1 MKKASVSL
9 AVLFCVVASS
19 STFAEEKLNLV
30 NAGEIHILT
39 NPIYPPMEYVNP
51 GSGELSGF
59 DIDLGKAIGA
69 RLGLKP
75 RWSQSAFAQLQS
87 SLQTRRGDMI
97 LSGMSDNLKRRESMD
112 FIDYLTTGPVF
123 FTINA
128 NAGIYKATIDFC
140 GKKIAGSRS
149 TSFSGDV
156 AKWSGE
162 NCVAKGRP
170 AIVYEGTE
178 DSNAARLGMKQGR
191 YDGVVQGIET
201 LGYQMKVE
209 PNTYKIVGDLI
220 RNNDVFGIGVSKA
233 NPQLRTALANALGD
247 IVRSGEYEKLLNKWG
262 LTHNAIPSIMI
273 NGVKVG
279 SH

>member
-1 MKKASVSL
+1 MKKASVLLVLLFL
-9 AVLFCVVASS
+9 AIAPSS
-19 STFAEEKLNLV
+19 SFAEEKRNLV
-30 NAGEIHILT
+30 NPGEIHILT
-39 NPIYPPMEYVNP
+39 NPIYPPMEFVNP
-51 GSGELSGF
+51 GTGELNGF
-59 DIDLGKAIGA
+59 DVDLGKAIA
-69 RLGLKP
+69 VRLGLKP
-75 RWSQSAFAQLQS
+75 RWAQSAFAQLQS
-87 SLQTRRGDMI
+87 SLQTRRGDII
-97 LSGMSDNLKRRESMD
+97 LSGMSDNPKRRESMD

-128 NAGIYKATIDFC
+128 NAGTYKASTDFC

-156 AKWSGE
+156 AKWSEE

-201 LGYQMKVE
+201 IGYQMKVE
-209 PNTYKIVGDLI
+209 PNTYKIVGELI
-220 RNNDVFGIGVSKA
+220 RNNDVFGIGVSKT
-233 NPQLRTALANALGD
+233 NPQLRTAVANALED
-247 IVRSGEYEKLLNKWG
+247 IVGSGEYEKLLNKWG

-273 NGVKVG
+273 NGVKAG
-279 SH
+279 AH